1 MGLGK
6 RKKKMVSPIS
16 CLSILVIPL
25 LVTSLLYQVSNA
37 VNSTYLDSIC
47 HKSTD
52 YELCSSTFAANDRT
66 PTADLDDLFRIS
78 ISANID
84 LLHTT
89 IVRQIPKILETLNNP
104 QDMALLQ
111 NCQTDFT
118 NAQENLTNAY
128 LASVLMDY
136 TKAKNLATDAA
147 LLNANCDNEYNTT
160 KRPSPIAD
168 VTGKV
173 GKLIFISFIIVNEI
187 IP

>member
-1 MGLGK
+1 
-6 RKKKMVSPIS
+6 MVSPIS

-25 LVTSLLYQVSNA
+25 LVTSLFYQVSNA

-52 YELCSSTFAANDRT
+52 YELCSSTFAADDRT
-66 PTADLDDLFRIS
+66 PTADLDVLFRIS
-78 ISANID
+78 ITANIN

-89 IVRQIPKILETLNNP
+89 NVQQIPKILETLNNP
-104 QDMALLQ
+104 QDKTLLQ

-118 NAQENLTNAY
+118 NAQEKLSNAFA
-128 LASVLMDY
+128 ASVIRNY
-136 TKAKNLATDAA
+136 TEATNLATGAA
-147 LLNANCDNEYNTT
+147 LLNADCDNGYNTA

-173 GKLIFISFIIVNEI
+173 GKLILISFIIVDEI
-187 IP
+187 LP